1 MKRLDGLDILR
12 MFACLAV
19 VIFHADIDVFG
30 STPVLNR
37 GLHGVTVFM
46 VLSGYLLARPYLE
59 RHDRAFAWV
68 PYFKKRVVRI
78 VPAYY
83 AIVILLAALI
93 AAGFGGAR
101 EAAALAGPLYWHVF
115 AHLTFIHGLFAATK
129 MSLASVLWSMSLEW
143 QYYMLLP
150 LLLLAFRRLHWLVV
164 LGASIAVALAYLFVL
179 HARFMPANE
188 HLVDGFFLGRL
199 PEFVFGMTLAAV
211 LGSGEAR
218 GRRLLLAGAALCAV
232 ASAIWFAPQTHHL
245 LVASV
250 ALLLVA
256 AVRTYA
262 SAAVTSSGARFLR
275 YLGGASY
282 STYLVHLL
290 AGKGLLL
297 ALGDSLPPI
306 ALFTAYVIA
315 GHVAGVGFFV
325 LVEQPGSRLL
335 GRLLFRPSVPSP

>member
-1 MKRLDGLDILR
+1 
-12 MFACLAV
+12 
-19 VIFHADIDVFG
+19 
-30 STPVLNR
+30 
-37 GLHGVTVFM
+37 
-46 VLSGYLLARPYLE
+46 
-59 RHDRAFAWV
+59 
-68 PYFKKRVVRI
+68 
-78 VPAYY
+78 
-83 AIVILLAALI
+83 
-93 AAGFGGAR
+93 
-101 EAAALAGPLYWHVF
+101 
-115 AHLTFIHGLFAATK
+115 

-143 QYYMLLP
+143 QYYMLFP
-150 LLLLAFRRLHWLVV
+150 LLLFAFRRLHWLVV
-164 LGASIAVALAYLFVL
+164 PGASIATALAYLFVL

-218 GRRLLLAGAALCAV
+218 ARRLFLAAAALCAS

-256 AVRTYA
+256 AVRMYA
-262 SAAVTSSGARFLR
+262 AGSVRSAGARFLR

-290 AGKGLLL
+290 AGKSLLL
-297 ALGDSLPPI
+297 VLGDSLPRI
-306 ALFTAYVIA
+306 AVFIAYVIA
-315 GHVAGVGFFV
+315 GHVAGVAFFV

-335 GRLLFRPSVPSP
+335 GRLLRPSVPSP